1 MCAGF
6 RAETLNK
13 KTLTIVFLDSHTLNP
28 GDLDWVALEAVGTV
42 TRYDRTAPE
51 QVVDRLAGADV
62 ALVNKVKLTRETLA
76 KLPNLRYIGVTATGY
91 DIIDLAAAREQDII
105 VTNVKGYS
113 TPSVAQVTFALLL
126 ELTHQVGQHDR
137 SVQAGEW
144 VASPDFCY
152 WKSPLIELAGKTL
165 GLVGYGDIGKQVADV
180 GRAFGMNVLV
190 NRRHTDQ
197 QPNAGIR
204 YVDRNALFAE
214 SDVVSLHCPATP
226 DTIGFVDADL
236 LRQMKPTAF
245 LLNTSRG
252 SLLNEQAV
260 ADALNEGVV
269 AGAGLD
275 VLATEPPRA
284 DNPLLTAR
292 NCIITPHIAWASF
305 EARKRLLHEVVE
317 NIRAFERGEERNRV

>member
-1 MCAGF
+1 M
-6 RAETLNK
+6 
-13 KTLTIVFLDSHTLNP
+13 TIVFLDSHTLNP
-28 GDLDWVALEAVGTV
+28 GDLDWAALEALGTV
-42 TRYDRTAPE
+42 TRHDRTQPE
-51 QVVDRLAGADV
+51 QIIDRLAGADI
-62 ALVNKVKLTRETLA
+62 ALVNKVKLSRETLSQ
-76 KLPNLRYIGVTATGY
+76 LPNLRYIGVTATGY
-91 DIIDLAAAREQDII
+91 DIIDVTAAREKNIA

-126 ELTHQVGQHDR
+126 ELTHHVGQHDR
-137 SVQAGEW
+137 SVHAGEW

-197 QPNAGIR
+197 QPESGIR
-204 YVDRNALFAE
+204 YVERDVLFAE

-236 LRQMKPTAF
+236 VSQMKPTSF

-260 ADALNEGVV
+260 ANALNTGII

-275 VLATEPPRA
+275 VLATEPPSA

-305 EARKRLLHEVVE
+305 EARKRLLHEVIE
-317 NIRAFERGEERNRV
+317 NVRAFESGEKRNRV

>member
-1 MCAGF
+1 M
-6 RAETLNK
+6 
-13 KTLTIVFLDSHTLNP
+13 TIVFLDSHTLNP
-28 GDLDWVALEAVGTV
+28 GDLDWATLKALGNV
-42 TRYDRTAPE
+42 TLYDRTPPE
-51 QVVDRLAGADV
+51 QVVNRLANADV
-62 ALVNKVKLTRETLA
+62 ALVNKVKLNRETLA
-76 KLPNLRYIGVTATGY
+76 QLPNLRYIGVTATGY
-91 DIIDLAAAREQDII
+91 DSIDVAAAKEQNIV

-113 TPSVAQVTFALLL
+113 TPSVVQVTFALLL
-126 ELTHQVGQHDR
+126 ELTHHVGLHDR
-137 SVQAGEW
+137 SVHAGEW

-152 WKSPLIELAGKTL
+152 WKSPLVELAGKTI

-180 GRAFGMNVLV
+180 GRAFGMTVLV

-197 QPNAGIR
+197 QPDASIR
-204 YVDRNALFAE
+204 YVDRDVLFAE

-226 DTIGFVDADL
+226 DTIGFVEAGL
-236 LRQMKPTAF
+236 LSQMKPTAF

-260 ADALNEGVV
+260 ADALNAGTI

-275 VLATEPPRA
+275 VLSFEPPRA
-284 DNPLLTAR
+284 DNPLLTAS

-317 NIRAFERGEERNRV
+317 NIRAFGRGEERNRI